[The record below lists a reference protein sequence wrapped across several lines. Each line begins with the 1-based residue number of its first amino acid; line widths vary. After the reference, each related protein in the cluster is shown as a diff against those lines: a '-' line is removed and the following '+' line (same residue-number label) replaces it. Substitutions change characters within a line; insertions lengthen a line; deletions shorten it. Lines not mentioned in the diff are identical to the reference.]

1 MDVWKVALVAL
12 QLPISLSKHFITVM
26 NANNSHSYHF
36 HETYFSRRKQQTTSD
51 LEDFGHRHA
60 IRKNGTRQTMRQQI
74 TETGRWLKA
83 MPVGLLQSLAS
94 HWLLN
99 FSINLCL
106 PAWLHPHSKG
116 AVLSQMH
123 LNLSYWRQVRRP
135 GPFGQHAP
143 KWAILTSI
151 WEIGEKWY

>member
-1 MDVWKVALVAL
+1 MDVWKLLSWLCRCQWVWAN
-12 QLPISLSKHFITVM
+12 ISSLLLMQTTAIAATFIKHFSLVE
-26 NANNSHSYHF
+26 NN
-36 HETYFSRRKQQTTSD
+36 QLLQTWWTLD
-51 LEDFGHRHA
+51 TDA
-60 IRKNGTRQTMRQQI
+60 IRKNGTRQTTRQQT

-83 MPVGLLQSLAS
+83 TPVGRLQSLAS

-99 FSINLCL
+99 VSINLCL

-123 LNLSYWRQVRRP
+123 LNLSYWRQLRRP
-135 GPFGQHAP
+135 GPFGQQAP
-143 KWAILTSI
+143 KWAILTST